1 MSKFV
6 SKNKFKHILLFI
18 SMILTFTLT
27 LISLTILCNSYN
39 KVLYKTCK
47 SENVSQVDFYLQGKN
62 NSKINQTYEML
73 LNESKKYDANA
84 IYYDNNILRISN
96 LSLTRTYIS
105 NSTSYKMISGKQDVS
120 FNEIVISDYVALFTG
135 HSYYDGL
142 YEIDGLTVVGVYN
155 TGFYDKY
162 KDLSSDSVINLNLDD
177 DLIKKQY
184 SSICINKTTF
194 EDVISKSSE
203 FEATV
208 RVSAYGNLTHI
219 KKEYDGNVLYGK
231 LEVLSDNEVGMSKE
245 LALEY
250 SEELN
255 LEIIDLIDKN
265 IVVKFALNSNPLLER
280 KYADVSYKIKYI
292 YDDRGSKSMVLSDLA
307 YNNASLSYNYDLINN
322 TNGISIYNYN
332 NNKIRNLLNND
343 YIDDISISNKINI
356 AYDWIIPLKYI
367 LLGISVIMLFI
378 TIIILINFIHIIFE
392 KEKSL
397 QGILISFGLDNKK
410 VIKMYFFNVLFIIL
424 LALIISIFIE
434 FPIIYLINLL
444 LIRYLNSMG
453 IIYFSFVSKLC
464 VILILALLML
474 LIYRIIYK
482 NIQKKEVIDLIY
494 ER

>member
-73 LNESKKYDANA
+73 LNESNKYDANA
-84 IYYDNNILRISN
+84 IYYDNNILRIAN
-96 LSLTRTYIS
+96 LSSTRTYIS

-219 KKEYDGNVLYGK
+219 KK
-231 LEVLSDNEVGMSKE
+231 
-245 LALEY
+245 
-250 SEELN
+250 
-255 LEIIDLIDKN
+255 
-265 IVVKFALNSNPLLER
+265 
-280 KYADVSYKIKYI
+280 
-292 YDDRGSKSMVLSDLA
+292 SM
-307 YNNASLSYNYDLINN
+307 
-322 TNGISIYNYN
+322 
-332 NNKIRNLLNND
+332 
-343 YIDDISISNKINI
+343 
-356 AYDWIIPLKYI
+356 
-367 LLGISVIMLFI
+367 M
-378 TIIILINFIHIIFE
+378 E
-392 KEKSL
+392 
-397 QGILISFGLDNKK
+397 
-410 VIKMYFFNVLFIIL
+410 MYYME
-424 LALIISIFIE
+424 S
-434 FPIIYLINLL
+434 
-444 LIRYLNSMG
+444 
-453 IIYFSFVSKLC
+453 
-464 VILILALLML
+464 
-474 LIYRIIYK
+474 
-482 NIQKKEVIDLIY
+482 
-494 ER
+494 